1 MVGCSTQEATL
12 SRLTRS
18 SSFMPFV
25 INAFVI
31 AAVTALLFAAG
42 APIQVCKGYVGGH
55 VVLVTAF
62 VIFIFI
68 AAFFSSYRNSFS
80 PWKRALAD
88 STMFIGN
95 TLEVL
100 IGIGWPAFG
109 ASYALY
115 YWLST

>member
-1 MVGCSTQEATL
+1 M
-12 SRLTRS
+12 SRLNRS
-18 SSFMPFV
+18 PSFLPFV
-25 INAFVI
+25 VNAFVI

-42 APIQVCKGYVGGH
+42 APIQVYKGFVGGH

>member
-1 MVGCSTQEATL
+1 LNRST
-12 SRLTRS
+12 
-18 SSFMPFV
+18 SFLPFV
-25 INAFVI
+25 LNAFVI
-31 AAVTALLFAAG
+31 AAVTALLFATG
-42 APIQVCKGYVGGH
+42 APIQVYKGFVGGH

-95 TLEVL
+95 TFEVL